1 MLAPKFINLPF
12 DLTTISLFKYLN
24 QKSIDLIVEE
34 VFDFKKVDKGES
46 IVEYNKPMDGFYLI
60 VGGNVDIYGISSE
73 RPFGKASQKE
83 TFGLLCLIGDYRP
96 PYTAKANDQVL
107 LLFASK
113 KTLGELLAR
122 NDDISFQLHRGM
134 TEILGT
140 RLMRLNELQFSTGD
154 NKDVKVNM
162 IDTLREQID
171 DHASIRKIR
180 NAQNSLDE
188 VGLNIID
195 ELWDSYNLLEELGKA
210 NPDFKNQINNIVE
223 KIKKVAMQDAQ
234 IFDRVCQQI
243 DLFHQIINNFYRI
256 IEGLDPEPIAGD
268 KNLFK

>member
-34 VFDFKKVDKGES
+34 VFDFKKIKKGD
-46 IVEYNKPMDGFYLI
+46 IVVAYNKPIDGFYLI
-60 VGGNVDIYGISSE
+60 VGGNVDIYGGPGK
-73 RPFGKASQKE
+73 RPIGKATPKE
-83 TFGLLCLIGDYRP
+83 TFGLLSLIGDYRP
-96 PYTAKANDQVL
+96 PYTAKASDDVL

-113 KTLGELLAR
+113 KTLGERLAR
-122 NDDISFQLHRGM
+122 NDEMSGQLYRGM

-140 RLMRLNELQFSTGD
+140 RLMRLNELQFSTGE
-154 NKDVKVNM
+154 NKDLKVNM
-162 IDTLREQID
+162 IETLREQID

-195 ELWDSYNLLEELGKA
+195 ELWESYSMLEEFGKA
-210 NPDFKNQINNIVE
+210 NPEFKNVINNIIE
-223 KIKKVAMQDAQ
+223 KIKKVALQDAQ

-256 IEGLDPEPIAGD
+256 IEGLDPEPISGD
-268 KNLFK
+268 PNLFK